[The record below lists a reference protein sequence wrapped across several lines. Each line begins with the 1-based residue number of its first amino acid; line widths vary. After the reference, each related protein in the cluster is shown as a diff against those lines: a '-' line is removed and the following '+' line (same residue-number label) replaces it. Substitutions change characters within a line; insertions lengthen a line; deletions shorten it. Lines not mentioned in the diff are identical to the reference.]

1 MFQHLKIKRSRK
13 RFTLNETV
21 NFLIKKNKNL
31 MGNNITVD
39 KYIEYQASNI
49 LKAEEKV
56 KLVLFSEKE

>member
-31 MGNNITVD
+31 TCNNITVD

-49 LKAEEKV
+49 LKAEEKR
-56 KLVLFSEKE
+56 K